1 MAGRVQKFGP
11 LQERVAFDEPVP
23 GSNEVGHANVSF
35 TQRFRRYAE
44 FRYNRGS
51 EKVLAGALTGVA
63 SFKVRIA
70 QSETARGITT
80 AWRMRDVRRL
90 IQYQIREIDKISDRR
105 WIWLVVESGVAIE
118 DDEVA

>member
-1 MAGRVQKFGP
+1 MPKVQKFGP
-11 LQERVAFDEPVP
+11 LQERVAFDEPV
-23 GSNEVGHANVSF
+23 GGTNEKGHARTGF
-35 TQRFRRYAE
+35 TFRFRRYAE

-51 EKVLAGALTGVA
+51 ERVIAGALTGVA

-70 QSETARGITT
+70 QSSAAAAMST
-80 AWRMRDVRRL
+80 AWRMRDVRRG
-90 IQYQIREIDKISDRR
+90 IQYQIREIDAISDRD